1 MKVIKDSI
9 FWLAIGLVLFIQTA
23 SAQTSAFTYQG
34 SLINGG
40 SPANGSFDFEIVLF
54 DGLTGGSEL
63 FSNIVPGVTVTNGV
77 FSLPLNFGSATFPG
91 ANRFLEIR
99 VRAAGGGAYTVL
111 NPRQPINSSPYSIK
125 SLLAENTNNAFS
137 LGGIASSQYVL
148 TNDIRLSNPRNP
160 LPDSPNYIQNSS
172 FGQPASNFSISGTG
186 TAGILNAGQYNI
198 GGSLVLTTL
207 GANNL
212 FLGISAGQANT
223 NGVGIGNT
231 FVGNSAGLAN
241 TGGSSNSFFGASS
254 GVSNT
259 TGGNNTAIGNNANFN
274 SSNLTNATAIGAGAL
289 VAQSDSL
296 VLGNNSVNVGIGT
309 SSPNFKLDVVGRSR
323 FRQKSGSVGAADTA
337 GFWFYQN
344 TPNQDR
350 AFVGM
355 ETDNSVGFFGT
366 NGGGWGLVMNTQTGR
381 TSVTQLGAAG
391 ATPLCRNASN
401 EISTCSSS
409 ARYKENINTFTS
421 GLDLIRRLR
430 PVSFNWKDGGMLDMG
445 LVAEEVNALEPLLTT
460 INAKGE
466 VEGVKYDRVG
476 VVLINAVKEQQAQIE
491 TQTAQI
497 EAQQVVIDQLKKKV
511 AEFDEL
517 KAFICGQNP
526 GVQVCKP

>member
-1 MKVIKDSI
+1 MKGIKFCI
-9 FWLAIGLVLFIQTA
+9 FCLVIGLVLSIQTA

-34 SLINGG
+34 SLKNGG
-40 SPANGSFDFEIVLF
+40 NPANGTFDFEVSLF

-63 FSNIVPGVTVTNGV
+63 FSNIIPGVVVTNGT
-77 FSLPLNFGSATFPG
+77 FSLSLNYGSATFPG

-99 VRAAGGGAYTVL
+99 VRPAGSGVFTVL
-111 NPRQPINSSPYSIK
+111 SPRQLIGSSPYSIK
-125 SLLAENTNNAFS
+125 SLLSETTNNALS
-137 LGGIASSQYVL
+137 LGGIAANQYVL
-148 TNDIRLSNPRNP
+148 TGDVRLSDSRNP
-160 LPDSPNYIQNSS
+160 LPDSPNYIQNSL

-186 TAGILNAGQYNI
+186 TAGILNAGQYNF
-198 GGSLVLTTL
+198 GGSPILTAL
-207 GANNL
+207 GTNNL
-212 FLGISAGQANT
+212 FVGISSGQANT

-259 TGGNNTAIGNNANFN
+259 TGANNTAIGNNANFN

-381 TSVTQLGAAG
+381 TSITQLGAAG

-409 ARYKENINTFTS
+409 IRYKDNVQTFRP
-421 GLDLIRRLR
+421 GLDLINKLR
-430 PVSFNWKDGGMLDMG
+430 PVSFNWKANGKEDLG
-445 LVAEEVNALEPLLTT
+445 LVAEEVNAVEPLLTT
-460 INAKGE
+460 TNDKGE

-476 VVLINAVKEQQAQIE
+476 VVAINAIQEQQAQIE
-491 TQTAQI
+491 AQSKQIAEQKEINQKLQTQ
-497 EAQQVVIDQLKKKV
+497 IDMLTKIICRSDPS
-511 AEFDEL
+511 AE
-517 KAFICGQNP
+517 ICKQ
-526 GVQVCKP
+526 KE